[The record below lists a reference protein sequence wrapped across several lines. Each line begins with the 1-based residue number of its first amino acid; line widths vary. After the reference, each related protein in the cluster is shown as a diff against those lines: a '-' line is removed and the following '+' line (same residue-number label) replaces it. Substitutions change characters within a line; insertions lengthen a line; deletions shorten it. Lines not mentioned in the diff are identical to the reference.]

1 MNCLFGS
8 IKVTK
13 NSNLD
18 KYKYTGYGIG
28 YGSHSEFFFTDGSF
42 GKNFIIFGAH
52 VSSSVHV
59 DNKGKYILILL
70 EGPTQGLDGTTF
82 TAKAK
87 YPIGFTQ
94 SGKRFVLSLHYN
106 GRNRFV
112 FVNATKAYQF
122 KAKNSEITDYSLFFF
137 SVDFNPFDNNDI
149 LAIHKHLMKKP

>member
-8 IKVTK
+8 VKVTK
-13 NSNLD
+13 NSDLD

-28 YGSHSEFFFTDGSF
+28 YGSHSEFLFTDGSY

-59 DNKGKYILILL
+59 DNKGKYILILV

-87 YPIGFTQ
+87 YPISFTQ

-106 GRNRFV
+106 GSNRFV
-112 FVNATKAYQF
+112 VLILQKCI
-122 KAKNSEITDYSLFFF
+122 NSKQKTQ
-137 SVDFNPFDNNDI
+137 
-149 LAIHKHLMKKP
+149 K